1 MRVAVKKW
9 GNSAAIRL
17 PFALMSLLHI
27 KLNSEIEM
35 QEENGRIVLFP
46 VDQDYCLEDMGS
58 GITSENR
65 HEEVTF
71 GEPVGKE
78 VFE

>member
-35 QEENGRIVLFP
+35 QERDGTIVLSP
-46 VDQDYCLEDMGS
+46 VNQKYCLEDLVN
-58 GITSENR
+58 GISIENR
-65 HEEVTF
+65 HDEISF
-71 GEPVGKE
+71 GKPVGKE
-78 VFE
+78 LL

>member
-17 PFALMSLLHI
+17 PLALMSLLHI

-35 QEENGRIVLFP
+35 QEENGRIILFP
-46 VDQDYCLEDMGS
+46 VNQDYHLEDLVN
-58 GITSENR
+58 GITAENR
-65 HEEVTF
+65 HDEVSF
-71 GEPVGKE
+71 GNPVGKE
-78 VFE
+78 IL

>member
-17 PFALMSLLHI
+17 PLALMSLLHI

-35 QEENGRIVLFP
+35 QEENGRIILYP
-46 VDQDYCLEDMGS
+46 VNQEYRLEDLVN
-58 GITSENR
+58 GITTENR
-65 HEEVTF
+65 HDDISF

-78 VFE
+78 ML